1 MVGGSALV
9 ALVVAQ
15 PGLFS
20 RWSSLAGQLGGG
32 LLMGN
37 LFGTITLVGIW
48 VTFGTATLGG
58 RVGRLVGC
66 CLAIAAAATISAM
79 IGGVPVSR
87 LPPISMLFGVVA
99 IVQCLLVTSLL
110 WILGNASRA
119 RLRHLDDLPRSVRAT
134 DQQFGI
140 REVLVVTAIIAVL
153 LGAIR
158 LILQLAPGAASPL
171 TQGAII
177 WGYLVLCNVFI
188 VLPVIVSPLLRRFAL
203 TCTLIALVFVG
214 VVTGLEVT
222 ALHRIEKG
230 PDTGW
235 IVFSL
240 ANYVQSAWVLLAL
253 GVLRYG
259 GYRLVK
265 ADSSPHTDDRSSS
278 QPP

>member
-1 MVGGSALV
+1 MV

-20 RWSSLAGQLGGG
+20 RWSSVAGQLGGG
-32 LLMGN
+32 VLMGT
-37 LFGTITLVGIW
+37 LFGTITLFAIW
-48 VTFGTATLGG
+48 VALGTTTLGG
-58 RVGRLVGC
+58 TITRSVVC
-66 CLAIAAAATISAM
+66 CLAIGAAATINAL
-79 IGGVPVSR
+79 IGGVPINR
-87 LPPISMLFGVVA
+87 LPPLSMLFCVVA
-99 IVQCLLVTSLL
+99 IVQCLLVTGLL
-110 WILGNASRA
+110 WILGKASRA
-119 RLRHLDDLPRSVRAT
+119 RLCHLESLPSGVRTA

-171 TQGAII
+171 AQGAII
-177 WGYLVLCNVFI
+177 WGYWVLCNVFI
-188 VLPVIVSPLLRRFAL
+188 VVPVIVAPLLRRFAL
-203 TCTLIALVFVG
+203 ACTLIALVFVG

-235 IVFSL
+235 IAFAL
-240 ANYVQSAWVLLAL
+240 GNYVQSAWVLLAL
-253 GVLRYG
+253 VVLRYG

-265 ADSSPHTDDRSSS
+265 ADSTSRAGDRSAS
-278 QPP
+278 QPHDPI